1 MTTRYP
7 AGLAALAISALFVA
21 CTTDSEPHM
30 LGIQA
35 NRFATSEWSEPVN
48 LGPIV
53 NSSANDANAALSPDE
68 HALYFVS
75 NRTGGV
81 GGTDIWV
88 SRRQCLR
95 CPWETPVNPG
105 APVNPDAALVL
116 QQSGRH
122 LSGRRDE
129 RGHAPSPRRSRP
141 RA

>member
-7 AGLAALAISALFVA
+7 AGLAALATSALFVA
-21 CTTDSEPHM
+21 CTTDSDPHM

-81 GGTDIWV
+81 GGTDIW
-88 SRRQCLR
+88 CL
-95 CPWETPVNPG
+95 PG
-105 APVNPDAALVL
+105 AAQALASGDPDV
-116 QQSGRH
+116 
-122 LSGRRDE
+122 
-129 RGHAPSPRRSRP
+129 
-141 RA
+141 RAE

>member
-35 NRFATSEWSEPVN
+35 NRFATSEWSEPVH

-68 HALYFVS
+68 PALYLVTT
-75 NRTGGV
+75 RTAGRVAISTYTGRIGPAQTWTV
-81 GGTDIWV
+81 M
-88 SRRQCLR
+88 
-95 CPWETPVNPG
+95 NG
-105 APVNPDAALVL
+105 AHRKTSALM
-116 QQSGRH
+116 
-122 LSGRRDE
+122 
-129 RGHAPSPRRSRP
+129 
-141 RA
+141 